1 MASGTILFVED
12 DSFGLTTCLSRL
24 QTAGLEVGAAGDRL
38 AATDRLPP
46 IRPNLA
52 VLELTVPKLRGLE
65 VLNFIHREVNLK
77 ATADVVPS
85 DACTEGLPRRSGRSS
100 ERDWTSLPTLD
111 DHRRFFI

>member
-46 IRPNLA
+46 
-52 VLELTVPKLRGLE
+52 
-65 VLNFIHREVNLK
+65 
-77 ATADVVPS
+77 S
-85 DACTEGLPRRSGRSS
+85 DPIWRC
-100 ERDWTSLPTLD
+100 WN
-111 DHRRFFI
+111 